1 MIAVGR
7 SPSYIWKS
15 IIWGR
20 ELLIKGLRKKVG
32 TGDTILVF
40 QDPWLPRPFSFK
52 PTSFNHSHSNLLVKD
67 LMAET
72 RIGWNVD
79 LLRVLFNE
87 ADQQCIGSI
96 PLCKFPKE
104 DSWMWHYTVDGSYSV
119 KSGYYV
125 ASQLNLT
132 ATSPSK
138 DEFSI
143 WWKKFWKLHLP
154 NKVLNCNWR
163 GFHEILPTSKGLQK
177 RSILPH
183 SNCLICGFS
192 NESNGHAVFWC
203 RGFRK
208 EKYILGCQSQPQSAV
223 VPIT

>member
-1 MIAVGR
+1 
-7 SPSYIWKS
+7 
-15 IIWGR
+15 
-20 ELLIKGLRKKVG
+20 
-32 TGDTILVF
+32 
-40 QDPWLPRPFSFK
+40 
-52 PTSFNHSHSNLLVKD
+52 
-67 LMAET
+67 MAET
-72 RIGWNVD
+72 GIGWNVD
-79 LLRVLFNE
+79 LLRVFFNE

-125 ASQLNLT
+125 ASQLNLS

-143 WWKKFWKLHLP
+143 WWKKIWKLHLP

-183 SNCLICGFS
+183 SNCLVCGFS

-208 EKYILGCQSQPQSAV
+208 VWKLLNFSFLKKNSLETSFQQTILLASEVLSQVAAWYVWSERTQIVHGREQFSPTVVVSRIHKLHAEFSAKL
-223 VPIT
+223 ISSTLGAE